1 MNSQRL
7 LALSNRSHPRAWR
20 RKIHLPIDRM
30 VLSKGFSL
38 VELLIVAGLTA
49 VVLAGLGALTLVSDL
64 QVGRRSNSLQEA
76 QEQWGRAVTFIQNE
90 AGDGASL
97 SGSLSDDDVC
107 NGIATASFK
116 VNGIDTY
123 PTLVI
128 KGPNIPPNWT
138 IIYGVRD
145 LDDLDED
152 IRVLYRGPKLLIRCG
167 PFPINVPSTPSQTV
181 LLDRLPDGNPFQVQ
195 LLGVAANNHYYDAE
209 LKITIKTGTDTTYA
223 SDQPFRVH
231 VQRTPSP

>member
-1 MNSQRL
+1 MKAQRVQ
-7 LALSNRSHPRAWR
+7 ALSSRSQPPAWR
-20 RKIHLPIDRM
+20 RKIHLPNDRM
-30 VLSKGFSL
+30 ELSKGFSL

-76 QEQWGRAVTFIQNE
+76 QEQWGRAVAFIQNE

-97 SGSLSDDDVC
+97 ESLSNDNGC
-107 NGIATASFK
+107 NGVATASFN
-116 VNGIDTY
+116 VNGIITY

-128 KGPNIPPNWT
+128 KGPNTPPNWT
-138 IIYGVRD
+138 IIYGVRN
-145 LDDLDED
+145 LNELDEN

-167 PFPINVPSTPSQTV
+167 PFPINDPSTQSQTV

-195 LLGVAANNHYYDAE
+195 LLPNPVSGQPAQDAIVT
-209 LKITIKTGTDTTYA
+209 ITLKTGTNTTYA

-231 VQRTPSP
+231 VQSTP

>member
-20 RKIHLPIDRM
+20 RKIHLPNDRI

-107 NGIATASFK
+107 NGIATGSFK

-138 IIYGVRD
+138 IIYGVLD

-167 PFPINVPSTPSQTV
+167 PFPINGPSTQSQTV

-195 LLGVAANNHYYDAE
+195 LLPRASGRPDQDAIVIVT
-209 LKITIKTGTDTTYA
+209 LKTGINTTFA

-231 VQRTPSP
+231 AQLTP

>member
-1 MNSQRL
+1 ME
-7 LALSNRSHPRAWR
+7 
-20 RKIHLPIDRM
+20 
-30 VLSKGFSL
+30 LSKGFSL

-76 QEQWGRAVTFIQNE
+76 QEQWGRAVAFIQNE

-107 NGIATASFK
+107 NGIATASFE

-128 KGPNIPPNWT
+128 KGPNTPPNWT
-138 IIYGVRD
+138 IIYGVRN
-145 LDDLDED
+145 LNELDEN

-167 PFPINVPSTPSQTV
+167 PFPINDSSTQSQTV
-181 LLDRLPDGNPFQVQ
+181 LLDRLPDGNDRLPDGNPFQVQ
-195 LLGVAANNHYYDAE
+195 LLPNPVSGQPAQDAIVT
-209 LKITIKTGTDTTYA
+209 ITLKTGTNTTYA

-231 VQRTPSP
+231 AQRSPQLTP